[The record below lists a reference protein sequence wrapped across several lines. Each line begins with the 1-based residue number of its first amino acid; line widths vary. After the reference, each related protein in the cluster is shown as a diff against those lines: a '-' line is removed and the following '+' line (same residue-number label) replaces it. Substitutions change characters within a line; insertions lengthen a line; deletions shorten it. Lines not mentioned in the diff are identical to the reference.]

1 MDETWIPGSFGARY
15 KKKSSQAAEMF
26 LLMFLIYLNELITIL
41 ENHGIR
47 IKVFAHDVKM

>member
-1 MDETWIPGSFGARY
+1 MEHGI